1 MTFAIVLLALL
12 IVLLIFQGLLLR
24 KISKFRK
31 LSNTGYDLCIEAV
44 MAHTRGEDWRPIME
58 KAKVIREEM
67 TAL

>member
-1 MTFAIVLLALL
+1 MNFTIVLI
-12 IVLLIFQGLLLR
+12 IVLVVLAFFQGRLLW

-31 LSNTGYDLCIEAV
+31 LSNAGYDFCIEAV